1 MAYPKLEIYPRA
13 GPLTGSEDVLISQG
27 KVNKKVSTQAI
38 ADLAASMSALGDG
51 TVPAWGVLT
60 GFAANDVLAI
70 GPTGALVKASNN
82 NANAMPAI
90 GLFVPADPGAGL
102 GAAIRV
108 AGRSVTLSG
117 LTAGTTYYVGLNGA
131 LTATAPSAS
140 GTVSQ
145 RVLEATGANAGFVQV
160 GEPITN
166 A

>member
-27 KVNKKVSTQAI
+27 RVNRKVSTQAI

-51 TVPAWGVLT
+51 TVPGWGVLT

-70 GPTGALVKASNN
+70 GPTGALVKASNTS
-82 NANAMPAI
+82 ANTMPAI
-90 GLFVPADPGAGL
+90 GLFVPADVGAGTA
-102 GAAIRV
+102 AAIRV

-117 LTAGTTYYVGLNGA
+117 LTTGTTYYVGVNGA
-131 LTATAPSAS
+131 LTTTPPTAS
-140 GTVSQ
+140 GTIAQ
-145 RVLEATGANAGFVQV
+145 RVFKATDTTAAFVQL